1 MIEQLRKLSE
11 RLYQVCLYAY
21 PSEHRKLY
29 RLQMTQ
35 TFNDLCRATAKQETL
50 MAFVD
55 LWLRVL
61 IDVASSA
68 SNEYIVEMRRKLQMS
83 RTGIITLVLV
93 IIFSILT
100 GYINLNANEVQAP
113 MACILLFSFLAGMF
127 QPKAAWRWSVLIGL
141 SIPLSYFIG
150 FAVKYKVVDPPH
162 YPITLIVLVIPALIA
177 TYIGVLAKRLISSVR
192 IQAG

>member
-1 MIEQLRKLSE
+1 
-11 RLYQVCLYAY
+11 
-21 PSEHRKLY
+21 
-29 RLQMTQ
+29 MTQ